1 MSKSFHS
8 ENYDCIAR
16 KKSLAA
22 GKKNRKNIF
31 MDMGDDENDSFEY
44 KSYDYKIDAAKVL
57 EKV

>member
-16 KKSLAA
+16 KKSLAS
-22 GKKNRKNIF
+22 GKKNRKNIS

-44 KSYDYKIDAAKVL
+44 KSYDDKFDLAKTPN
-57 EKV
+57 KD